1 MESNRYQPPVRKSLS
16 DEELQARVDY
26 ATSTKIGIE
35 PMMDLVV
42 AQEALRAQEDLEI
55 KNWIYEMEE
64 ESTPESLEALQ
75 KFHKTQKG
83 AANSQETE
91 SAPEEEVVEH
101 EVEAQSQELENEPEV
116 IQQPTAFSWFTQP
129 EPAIEEGVLP
139 SEPVV
144 EDEPVEDPADEE
156 VVEQV
161 VDEVVVEEPVVEEP
175 FVEELVL
182 EQTVSE
188 ELVLEEL
195 VPDDQEELPGWS
207 PISRPIV
214 SPVGNETEDE
224 FELLLASAAAEEEL
238 TVLEE
243 LESTSISQEVVSGV
257 AVANTVIP
265 SDEHRNRKPL
275 SQLLVWL
282 GVSGTIIPISLTWI
296 LITLGL
302 SATTIAIDLVIGY
315 FFAGSLIAT
324 ASLAGKRSGLSTAI
338 VSRAV
343 FGVWGNAIPG
353 TIALIVRLAV
363 AALIVS
369 FTALLIQGIGTGL
382 PDLSTNVTSIASFDI
397 SSGLI
402 YSATL
407 ILVIG
412 LLALVRGRAS
422 HITQLVLS
430 SIAFVSTLAAL
441 SGFFSKNI
449 SFAAPGASGFVTKQ
463 SVLGIAIVVMVVLVL
478 WAAVA
483 PNLAKSIPMRERGI
497 RVFGWVALANF
508 VSPALISLAALA
520 WLGPRA
526 KQLAVLM
533 PIDSQAF
540 FVIVSELPQYA
551 RIGLLVAVLLTLSY
565 ALLLS
570 LKTAAL
576 DLTALTSF
584 KRVSAALSTVVLAIA
599 ALALFAVQP
608 KALEFDYLVN
618 VFLLVSTLSAG
629 WIGMIVADVALR
641 RIAYHEL
648 SLSRSYGFYKRF
660 SIISI
665 LSWVITVAVAFAL
678 VPINLM
684 GFAFS
689 GFGDASIGLARDITS
704 APIGFA
710 IALALGML
718 LTLAVRI
725 PEIRKQEREVLLVE
739 SRREQLNNI
748 FLGQE

>member
-16 DEELQARVDY
+16 EEELQARVDY

-55 KNWIYEMEE
+55 KNWLQEMEE

-75 KFHKTQKG
+75 RFHKTHQG
-83 AANSQETE
+83 AGSSQETE
-91 SAPEEEVVEH
+91 AAPEEEVVAP
-101 EVEAQSQELENEPEV
+101 EVEVQSKEIENESEE
-116 IQQPTAFSWFTQP
+116 IHQPTSFSWFTQP
-129 EPAIEEGVLP
+129 EPEIEEEVLP
-139 SEPVV
+139 SEPVL

-156 VVEQV
+156 I
-161 VDEVVVEEPVVEEP
+161 VVEEPAV
-175 FVEELVL
+175 
-182 EQTVSE
+182 E

-195 VPDDQEELPGWS
+195 ILEELVPDEQEELSGWS
-207 PISRPIV
+207 VISAPV
-214 SPVGNETEDE
+214 VAPVGNETEDE

-282 GVSGTIIPISLTWI
+282 GVSATIIPIALTWT

-363 AALIVS
+363 AALLVS
-369 FTALLIQGIGTGL
+369 FTALLIQGIGTEL
-382 PDLSTNVTSIASFDI
+382 PDLSTTLTRIASFDI

-412 LLALVRGRAS
+412 LLALVRGTSSR
-422 HITQLVLS
+422 ITQSVLS
-430 SIAFVSTLAAL
+430 AIAFASTFAAL

-449 SFAAPGASGFVTKQ
+449 GFSAPGGSGFVTKQ
-463 SVLGIAIVVMVVLVL
+463 SVLGIAIVIMVVSVL

-508 VSPALISLAALA
+508 VSPALVSLAALA

-526 KQLAVLM
+526 QQLALLM
-533 PIDSQAF
+533 PIDSHAF

-551 RIGLLVAVLLTLSY
+551 RIGLLVAVLSTLCY
-565 ALLLS
+565 ALLLT
-570 LKTAAL
+570 LKTVAL
-576 DLTALTSF
+576 DLTALIAF
-584 KRVSAALSTVVLAIA
+584 KRVNAALFTVVLAIV
-599 ALALFAVQP
+599 ALVLFAAQP

-665 LSWVITVAVAFAL
+665 LTWVITVAVAFAL

-684 GFAFS
+684 GFDFS
-689 GFGDASIGLARDITS
+689 GFGDSSIGLARDLTS

-710 IALALGML
+710 LALALGML